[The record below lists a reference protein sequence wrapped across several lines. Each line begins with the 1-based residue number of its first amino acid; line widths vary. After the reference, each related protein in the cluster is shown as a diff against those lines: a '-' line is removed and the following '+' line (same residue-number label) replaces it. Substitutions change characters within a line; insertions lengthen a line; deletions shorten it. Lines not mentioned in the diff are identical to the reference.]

1 MRKEK
6 GYFLYLFYSGSYK
19 IKVKNLHKKASDLN
33 PMLFCGDYR
42 TRTGHLDT
50 ASVAL

>member
-1 MRKEK
+1 MAYRLLDKP
-6 GYFLYLFYSGSYK
+6 YFIETS
-19 IKVKNLHKKASDLN
+19 
-33 PMLFCGDYR
+33 GDYR

>member
-1 MRKEK
+1 MTYKLPQLVPNLVPEKEK
-6 GYFLYLFYSGSYK
+6 SLNIRLY
-19 IKVKNLHKKASDLN
+19 
-33 PMLFCGDYR
+33 CGDYR

>member
-1 MRKEK
+1 MKHRKIEQTDK
-6 GYFLYLFYSGSYK
+6 KNNPLTISGLYK
-19 IKVKNLHKKASDLN
+19 
-33 PMLFCGDYR
+33 FCGDYR